1 MRTLPLVLAAALG
14 GASVL
19 CLAPSAPVAGAA
31 PEAVPAGPPDF
42 ADVCART
49 APGVVGVLN
58 YLERPRDVPDPGD
71 ASNRNENVG
80 SGFVWTADGWIVT
93 NYHVTSGA
101 RTTLVEIAGRGWV
114 EAQVRGADKT
124 VDVAL
129 LKVDVQGRPLTPL
142 PIGDPRALR
151 VGQWVL
157 AAGTPNRLPRSFSVG
172 IVSGLERSDTGANP
186 SGYEDFIQSDAAINL
201 GGSGGPL
208 LDAAGRVVGLNT
220 AILSRTGGFQ
230 GVSLSVPI
238 DVVLETARMLRAGGE
253 AVRPT
258 IGVRVRA
265 ADPLLSMR
273 LPGGAGLVVT
283 DFMDESSAKRA
294 GIQRGDAIL
303 SIDGVPT
310 PTRGSLQHT
319 VWSRLRGTTVTLR
332 VARGAQVLDIA
343 VRLD

>member
-1 MRTLPLVLAAALG
+1 M
-14 GASVL
+14 
-19 CLAPSAPVAGAA
+19 
-31 PEAVPAGPPDF
+31 
-42 ADVCART
+42 
-49 APGVVGVLN
+49 
-58 YLERPRDVPDPGD
+58 GD
-71 ASNRNENVG
+71 
-80 SGFVWTADGWIVT
+80 
-93 NYHVTSGA
+93 
-101 RTTLVEIAGRGWV
+101 
-114 EAQVRGADKT
+114 DKT
-124 VDVAL
+124 TDVAL
-129 LKVDVQGRPLTPL
+129 LKVEVQGRPLTPL

-238 DVVLETARMLRAGGE
+238 DVVMETAQMLRERRDAS
-253 AVRPT
+253 RPT

-265 ADPLLSMR
+265 AEPIQAVR
-273 LPGGAGLVVT
+273 LPGGAGLVVVE
-283 DFMDESSAKRA
+283 FLEESSAKRA
-294 GIQRGDAIL
+294 GVQRDDVIL
-303 SIDGVPT
+303 AVDGVPT
-310 PTRGSLQHT
+310 PTRGALQRLL
-319 VWSRLRGTTVTLR
+319 WSRTRGAAVVLRL
-332 VARGAQVLDIA
+332 ARGPRVLDVT

>member
-1 MRTLPLVLAAALG
+1 MRTFPLVLAAAIG
-14 GASVL
+14 GGIALQLS
-19 CLAPSAPVAGAA
+19 PSAPVARAA
-31 PEAVPAGPPDF
+31 PDGALADF
-42 ADVCART
+42 SDVCART
-49 APGVVGVLN
+49 APGVVGILN

-71 ASNRNENVG
+71 ASNNNENVG
-80 SGFVWTADGWIVT
+80 SGFVWSADGWIVT
-93 NYHVTSGA
+93 NYHVTAGA

-114 EAQVRGADKT
+114 EARRAGADKT

-157 AAGTPNRLPRSFSVG
+157 AAGMPNRLPRSFSLG

-238 DVVLETARMLRAGGE
+238 DVVMETAQMLKAGGD
-253 AVRPT
+253 AVRPG

-265 ADPLLSMR
+265 ADPLQAMR

-283 DFMDESSAKRA
+283 EFLDESSAKRA
-294 GIQRGDAIL
+294 GIQRGDVIL
-303 SIDGVPT
+303 AVDGRPT
-310 PTRGSLQHT
+310 PGRGALQHALWSRPRGS
-319 VWSRLRGTTVTLR
+319 SVTLR
-332 VARGAQVLDIA
+332 IARGAQVLDVP

>member
-1 MRTLPLVLAAALG
+1 MRTLPLVLAAAV
-14 GASVL
+14 GAAATLV
-19 CLAPSAPVAGAA
+19 LAPAMRDARAA
-31 PEAVPAGPPDF
+31 PEAAGPPDF

-49 APGVVGVLN
+49 APGVVGILN
-58 YLERPRDVPDPGD
+58 FLERPLDVPDPGD
-71 ASNRNENVG
+71 VSNTNENVG

-93 NYHVTSGA
+93 SRHVTAGA

-114 EAQVRGADKT
+114 EARLMGDDKVT
-124 VDVAL
+124 DVAL
-129 LKVDVQGRPLTPL
+129 LKVEVQGAPLTPL
-142 PIGDPRALR
+142 PIGDPRSLR

-238 DVVLETARMLRAGGE
+238 DVVMETARMLRDRRDPA
-253 AVRPT
+253 RPT

-265 ADPLLSMR
+265 AEPLQAIR
-273 LPGGAGLVVT
+273 LPGGAGLVVVEFFT
-283 DFMDESSAKRA
+283 DSSAKRA
-294 GIQRGDAIL
+294 GIQRDDVIL
-303 SIDGVPT
+303 SVDGVLT
-310 PTRGSLQHT
+310 PTRGALQRAL
-319 VWSRLRGTTVTLR
+319 WSRNRGGSVVLR
-332 VARGAQVLDIA
+332 VVRGPRVLD
-343 VRLD
+343 VSVKLD